1 MRCEDG
7 RRKCERKNSFFK
19 YYNIKFFKSQEGR
32 KGVRDGSFSLRT
44 EREVRVLYEGGNG
57 CRVSGFGKWLRYFQT
72 TTKSRH
78 IGKWNGVSARMKCS
92 RAAQLY
98 HIFGLVS
105 SSNIAQKYRN
115 F

>member
-1 MRCEDG
+1 MDVG
-7 RRKCERKNSFFK
+7 
-19 YYNIKFFKSQEGR
+19 
-32 KGVRDGSFSLRT
+32 
-44 EREVRVLYEGGNG
+44 
-57 CRVSGFGKWLRYFQT
+57 VSGFGKWRIYFQT

-105 SSNIAQKYRN
+105 SSKNAQKYRN

>member
-1 MRCEDG
+1 MRG
-7 RRKCERKNSFFK
+7 
-19 YYNIKFFKSQEGR
+19 
-32 KGVRDGSFSLRT
+32 GSFGLRT
-44 EREVRVLYEGGNG
+44 EREVRVLYEGRNG
-57 CRVSGFGKWLRYFQT
+57 YRVSGFGKWLKYFQT

-98 HIFGLVS
+98 HIFGRAS
-105 SSNIAQKYRN
+105 SGNNAQKYRN